1 MLDTSVA
8 GWFLYWIFHSFWQYS
23 DEREIEIDNE
33 IINKEE
39 TDYRERGKNRRKH
52 LQALVPAEP
61 DNRSSGITIV
71 QPSFVMDQPN
81 KKQTWL
87 YDTPGIINEKQVWW
101 TVLFYDAMQDWG
113 LALPWVAPGNLLCF
127 LITTVRNLSFFM
139 KNHILGT
146 LAFTGSK
153 FMACFNI
160 FLRAQPWDLP
170 VCWVLDWMIL
180 FISKLLWSEW
190 TVIV

>member
-1 MLDTSVA
+1 M
-8 GWFLYWIFHSFWQYS
+8 
-23 DEREIEIDNE
+23 
-33 IINKEE
+33 
-39 TDYRERGKNRRKH
+39 
-52 LQALVPAEP
+52 
-61 DNRSSGITIV
+61 RSLTK
-71 QPSFVMDQPN
+71 
-81 KKQTWL
+81 KKQTTENVEKTEESIYKL
-87 YDTPGIINEKQVWW
+87 LFPLSRIIDPLGSLLFNQSLWW
-101 TVLFYDAMQDWG
+101 INLTRNKLGCMILQELSMRNRFDELCSFTMPCRTEVLHCPEWP
-113 LALPWVAPGNLLCF
+113 LATYFCF